1 MSAIERLRRPRA
13 GHPARPA
20 QNPRT
25 PLEGA
30 GRELPAVAVRAALGV
45 LLIGLGLTHV
55 HDAFGWIAIA
65 ATLGAVLSPWPALAW
80 VAMAS
85 LALAELAEP
94 ARAAAWHPY
103 ALLAGLVLAHTL
115 AARVAVTPVRARVA
129 WRVFARPLVLAVCVA
144 VPAEALL
151 ALALWL
157 REAPHPTWLPAVAI
171 AALALLSLGALLFVR
186 LLRRG

>member
-1 MSAIERLRRPRA
+1 VSVIERLRMPRA
-13 GHPARPA
+13 GRPA

-25 PLEGA
+25 ALDGT
-30 GRELPAVAVRAALGV
+30 GRELPALAVRAALGV
-45 LLIGLGLTHV
+45 LLIGLALIHV

-65 ATLGAVLSPWPALAW
+65 AALSAVLSPWPALAW

-103 ALLAGLVLAHTL
+103 AMLAGLVLAHTL
-115 AARVAVTPVRARVA
+115 AARVAVTPIRAHVA
-129 WRVFARPLVLAVCVA
+129 WRVFARPLAVAAAVA

-157 REAPHPTWLPAVAI
+157 RSAPHATWLPAVAI
-171 AALALLSLGALLFVR
+171 GAIALLALAALLFAR